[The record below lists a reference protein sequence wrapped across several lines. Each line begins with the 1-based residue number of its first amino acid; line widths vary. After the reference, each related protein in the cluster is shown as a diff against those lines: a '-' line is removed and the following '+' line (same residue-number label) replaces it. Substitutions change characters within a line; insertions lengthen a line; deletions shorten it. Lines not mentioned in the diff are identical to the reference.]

1 MGLRPAAP
9 HEILL
14 PVRPAFIAFT
24 LLAALLLNFLPW
36 HGVGLWLKPDF
47 LAVTLL
53 YWCIH
58 QPRRLGF
65 AAAWLLGLAS
75 DVGNASLFGQHAL
88 AYTLLTYAGI
98 TLHRRVLRFGIVHQ
112 VLHVLPLLAMTQLA
126 ILLVRMVAG
135 SDFPGF
141 AYFVSSITGAALWPL
156 VTVLFQLPQ
165 RTPLDP
171 EQPAI

>member
-1 MGLRPAAP
+1 MALRAPPP

-36 HGVGLWLKPDF
+36 SGAALWIKPDF

-65 AAAWLLGLAS
+65 AAAWLLGLAT
-75 DVGNASLFGQHAL
+75 DVGNANLFGQHAL
-88 AYTLLTYAGI
+88 AYTLLVYAGI
-98 TLHRRVLRFGIVHQ
+98 TLHRRVLRFGMAHR
-112 VLHVLPLLAMTQLA
+112 VLHVFPLLLVAQIT

-135 SDFPGF
+135 AEFPGLIYF
-141 AYFVSSITGAALWPL
+141 AASATGAALWPL
-156 VTVLFQLPQ
+156 ITVVFHMPQ
-165 RTPLDP
+165 RTRMDP
-171 EQPAI
+171 EQPAM